1 MRKVFIWKWLFY
13 FVGLAIMSLGISLII
28 EGKALGVSPWDVLH
42 VGLYKQIGLSVGS
55 WTIISGLCIVLITT
69 LYLKEWPKIATWLNM
84 LLIGSFVDLFT
95 WILPNSKS
103 LPLDIFYFLT
113 GLFVMSIGCA
123 MYISPRLGA
132 GPRDTVM
139 MIIVEKF
146 GGSIRMARFLTETIV
161 AILGWLLGG
170 PIGVGTVI
178 IALFTGYIIQ
188 PALPFF
194 EKLLAKRIT
203 IEDNETLMSNGSS
216 EKLVKET

>member
-1 MRKVFIWKWLFY
+1 MWKWLFY

-55 WTIISGLCIVLITT
+55 WTIITGLIIVSITT
-69 LYLKEWPKIATWLNM
+69 IYLKEWPKIATWLNM

-103 LPLDIFYFLT
+103 LPLDVFYFLS

-139 MIIVEKF
+139 MILVEKF

-161 AILGWLLGG
+161 AILGYLLGG
-170 PIGVGTVI
+170 PIGIGTVI

-194 EKLLAKRIT
+194 EKLLAKRIA
-203 IEDNETLMSNGSS
+203 NEENESIITNQNSK
-216 EKLVKET
+216 ELVKES

>member
-1 MRKVFIWKWLFY
+1 
-13 FVGLAIMSLGISLII
+13 MSLGISLII

>member
-1 MRKVFIWKWLFY
+1 
-13 FVGLAIMSLGISLII
+13 MSLGISLII

-203 IEDNETLMSNGSS
+203 IEENATLMSNGSS

>member
-1 MRKVFIWKWLFY
+1 
-13 FVGLAIMSLGISLII
+13 MSLGISLII
-28 EGKALGVSPWDVLH
+28 EGKGVGVSPWDVLH

-55 WTIISGLCIVLITT
+55 WTIITGLCIVLITT

-103 LPLDIFYFLT
+103 LSLDLFYFLS
-113 GLFVMSIGCA
+113 GLVVMAVGCA

-194 EKLLAKRIT
+194 EKQLAKRIA
-203 IEDNETLMSNGSS
+203 IEENESLLTNRP
-216 EKLVKET
+216 EKLVKES

>member
-1 MRKVFIWKWLFY
+1 
-13 FVGLAIMSLGISLII
+13 MSLGISLII

-95 WILPNSKS
+95 WILPNSNS

-203 IEDNETLMSNGSS
+203 IVENETLMSNGSS
-216 EKLVKET
+216 EKLVKES